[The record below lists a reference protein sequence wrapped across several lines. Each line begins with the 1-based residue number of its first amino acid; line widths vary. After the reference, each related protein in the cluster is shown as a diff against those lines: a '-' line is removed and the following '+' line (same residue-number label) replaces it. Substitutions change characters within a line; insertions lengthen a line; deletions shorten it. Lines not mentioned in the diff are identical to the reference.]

1 MEARVVV
8 DLEEGGVQGFGD
20 LVRVR
25 LGLGRGEDWERGTLR
40 RIASSIG
47 VWEAMVESGRRAR
60 AKTERRSIKTAV
72 CGVATST
79 VQCGVLNWLP
89 M

>member
-72 CGVATST
+72 CGVAT
-79 VQCGVLNWLP
+79 VLCSAVY
-89 M
+89 